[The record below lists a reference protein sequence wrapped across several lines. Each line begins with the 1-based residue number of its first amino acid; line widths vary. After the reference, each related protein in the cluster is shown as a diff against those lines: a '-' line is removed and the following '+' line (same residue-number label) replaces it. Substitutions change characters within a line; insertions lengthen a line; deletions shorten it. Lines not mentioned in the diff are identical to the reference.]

1 LHSRHTRERAGEHRR
16 RKIAETN
23 NPSFHEEKRELKG
36 HITIDKELCKECHL
50 CIQACKKG
58 LITPSREYNSR
69 GYRPVQFKEEEE
81 ECTGCTLCAIACPD
95 IAIEV
100 YRE

>member
-1 LHSRHTRERAGEHRR
+1 MCGNIRANIADGRPPK
-16 RKIAETN
+16 RKIRRPLEG
-23 NPSFHEEKRELKG
+23 KRELKG
-36 HITIDKELCKECHL
+36 YIVIDKELCKECHL

-69 GYRPVQFKEEEE
+69 GYRPVQCKEEGE
-81 ECTGCTLCAIACPD
+81 ECTGCALCAITCPD